1 MTIQKAAVI
10 GAGVMGASIAAHLS
24 NAGIPVY
31 LLDIVPDPEKNK
43 NRNSIAETAIQKL
56 LKAEPAP
63 FMDKNNVRLIKTGNI
78 EDHLDWLRDA
88 GWVIEAVIEHPSIK
102 KSLYQKL
109 DTVCA
114 KDCLISSNTSTLP
127 LKLLTQDMPESFKQR
142 FMITHFFN
150 PPRYMRLLELV
161 SGPHTRPDLAEAISR
176 FADIQLGKACVICKD
191 TPGFIGNRIGIYWLL
206 CGLHEA
212 IDLGLTVEQADAI
225 MSAPFGIP
233 KTGIFGLL
241 DLVGLDLIP
250 HILKSMKQALAKD
263 DAFHEV
269 SDLPQIVQQ
278 MIDDGYTGR
287 KGKGGFYRL
296 NQVEGVRIKE
306 SINLGTGEYGL
317 SEKTNLD
324 AIQQARKRGL
334 QSVLTCPDLAAFYAW
349 RVLSKTLC
357 YAASLIP
364 EIADDSVAIDTAM
377 RDGYN
382 WKYGP
387 FELLDQIGVA
397 WFVNKL
403 RAEKNSVP
411 PFLAEKRP
419 LYYTTSGKLSQ
430 LDLSGQYRPVN
441 RADGVL
447 LLSDLK
453 LQHAA
458 VLHNASASL
467 WDIGDGVACLEF
479 HSKMN
484 TLDMDIMN
492 LIRQSI
498 DKVDQQFSA
507 LVIHNEGEN
516 FSAGANLTLLMQA
529 IHESNWVAVE
539 RLITEGQQTYQMLKF
554 SSFPVVAAPTGLALG
569 GGCEI
574 LLHCDAVQAHA
585 ELYMGLVEVGVGL
598 IPGWGGCK
606 EYLRRWLTLPK
617 RPGGPIPPVIKAF
630 ETIGMARVSKSAIE
644 AKELLFLAKTDGITM
659 NKNRLLADAKTKALA
674 LASHYAAPKPYL
686 YTLPGKSAKVLLGM
700 GIKAFHLLGKA
711 TDYDVEVAEK
721 LAYVLSGGNCDMTS
735 PLTED
740 QILSLELD
748 AFVAL
753 VKQPGTLARLEH
765 MLKTGKPLRN

>member
-1 MTIQKAAVI
+1 MNIHKAAVV
-10 GAGVMGASIAAHLS
+10 GAGVMGASIAAHFS

-31 LLDIVPDPEKNK
+31 LLDIVPENAT
-43 NRNSIAETAIQKL
+43 NRSIIAKTAVEKL
-56 LKAEPAP
+56 LKAEPAA
-63 FMDKNNVRLIKTGNI
+63 FMHKNNALLITPGNI
-78 EDHLDWLRDA
+78 EDHLQWLADA
-88 GWVIEAVIEHPSIK
+88 DWVIEAVIEAPQIK
-102 KSLYQKL
+102 KTLYQKL
-109 DTVCA
+109 EAVCH
-114 KDCLISSNTSTLP
+114 KDCIISSNTSTLP
-127 LKLLTQDMPESFKQR
+127 LALLTADMPDSFKQR

-161 SGPHTRPDLAEAISR
+161 SGPLTRLDLIAAINR
-176 FADIQLGKACVICKD
+176 FSDTQLGKACVNCKD

-212 IDLGLTVEQADAI
+212 IDLGLTVEQADSI

-250 HILKSMKQALAKD
+250 HILKSMKQALAKN

-269 SDLPQIVQQ
+269 SQLPELVKD
-278 MIDDGYTGR
+278 MIDNGYTGR

-296 NQVEGVRIKE
+296 NQVEGVRLKE
-306 SINLGTGEYGL
+306 SINLGTGEYNL
-317 SEKTNLD
+317 SEKPNLE
-324 AIQQARKRGL
+324 AIQKAKKGGL
-334 QSVLTCPDLAAFYAW
+334 QALLSCPDLAAFYAW
-349 RVLSKTLC
+349 RVLSKTLS

-364 EIADDSVAIDTAM
+364 EIADDIVAVDTAM

-387 FELLDQIGVA
+387 FELIDQIGVG
-397 WFVNKL
+397 WFVDKL
-403 RAEKNSVP
+403 RAENLAVP
-411 PFLAEKRP
+411 KLLADKHP
-419 LYYTTSGKLSQ
+419 LYNAVSGQ
-430 LDLSGQYRPVN
+430 LTFADLSGQYRPVH
-441 RADGVL
+441 RPDGVL
-447 LLSDLK
+447 LLSDCKLK
-453 LQHAA
+453 KPAILE
-458 VLHNASASL
+458 NASASL

-484 TLDMDIMN
+484 TLDMEIMK
-492 LIRQSI
+492 LTRESL
-498 DKVDQQFSA
+498 DKVSKDFSA
-507 LVIHNEGEN
+507 LVIHNQGEN

-529 IHESNWVAVE
+529 IHTSDWAAVE
-539 RLITEGQQTYQMLKF
+539 QLITEGQQTYKALKYAP
-554 SSFPVVAAPTGLALG
+554 FPVVAAPSGLALG

-606 EYLRRWLTLPK
+606 EYLRRWQAFPK
-617 RPGGPIPPVIKAF
+617 KPGGPIPPIVKAF
-630 ETIGMARVSKSAIE
+630 ETIGMAKVSKSAIE

-659 NKNRLLADAKTKALA
+659 NLNRLLADAKAKALT
-674 LASHYAAPKPYL
+674 LAKHYEPPAPCVYP
-686 YTLPGKSAKVLLGM
+686 LPGKTAKVLLNI

-711 TDYDVEVAEK
+711 TDYDVEVSQK
-721 LAYVLSGGNCDMTS
+721 LASVLSGGACDITV

-740 QILSLELD
+740 DILALELE
-748 AFVAL
+748 AFLAL
-753 VKQPGTLARLEH
+753 VKQPGTLARLDH